1 MTTADLRDV
10 LGKRIL
16 EAAHLAVAMHLGQS
30 VELARR
36 QVVIGGADRD
46 RSTDGPHAAGA
57 PGAAPEGAGGIR
69 SRWIAADGVGE

>member
-1 MTTADLRDV
+1 MAADLRDV

-16 EAAHLAVAMHLGQS
+16 EAANLAAAMHLGQS

-46 RSTDGPHAAGA
+46 WSTDGPYAAGA
-57 PGAAPEGAGGIR
+57 PGAAPEGAGGTR
-69 SRWIAADGVGE
+69 SRWVAADGVGE